1 MATATE
7 NVILDRPDDDEET
20 GPGFWGG
27 VRDLFSLGAEYD
39 EADAES
45 LAYQRRLWDRRVE
58 RYLDSSL
65 PDYLHDFG
73 ILDEIALHVRE
84 ERVQD
89 LSTRSHE
96 LITFVRSLD
105 EDIGLQEERLAAVEK
120 IARKKSS

>member
-7 NVILDRPDDDEET
+7 NVTLERPEDDET

-27 VRDLFSLGAEYD
+27 VRDLFSLGSEYN
-39 EADAES
+39 EADRES
-45 LAYQRRLWDRRVE
+45 LAYERRLWDQRIE

-73 ILDEIALHVRE
+73 ILEEVILHVRDQ
-84 ERVQD
+84 RVQD

-96 LITFVRSLD
+96 LIAYVRALD
-105 EDIGLQEERLAAVEK
+105 EDIGVQEERLTAVEK
-120 IARKKSS
+120 TARKKSS

>member
-7 NVILDRPDDDEET
+7 NVILERPEEDDT

-27 VRDLFSLGAEYD
+27 VRDLFSLGNEYN

-45 LAYQRRLWDRRVE
+45 LAYERRLWDRQIE

-65 PDYLHDFG
+65 SDYIHDFG
-73 ILDEIALHVRE
+73 ILDEVALHVRE

-96 LITFVRSLD
+96 LVTFVRSLD
-105 EDIGLQEERLAAVEK
+105 EDLGVQEERLAAVEK

>member
-7 NVILDRPDDDEET
+7 NVILERPEEEDT

-27 VRDLFSLGAEYD
+27 VRDLFSVGSEYIDAD
-39 EADAES
+39 EES
-45 LAYQRRLWDRRVE
+45 LAYERRLWDRRIE

-65 PDYLHDFG
+65 PDYVHDFG

-96 LITFVRSLD
+96 LIAFVRSLD
-105 EDIGLQEERLAAVEK
+105 GDLGVQEDRLAAVEK
-120 IARKKSS
+120 IARKKSA

>member
-7 NVILDRPDDDEET
+7 NVILERPEEEDT

-27 VRDLFSLGAEYD
+27 VRDLFSLGSEYN
-39 EADAES
+39 EADEES
-45 LAYQRRLWDRRVE
+45 LAYERRLWDRRIE

-65 PDYLHDFG
+65 PDYVHDFG

-105 EDIGLQEERLAAVEK
+105 GDLGVQEERLAAVEK
-120 IARKKSS
+120 IARKKSA

>member
-7 NVILDRPDDDEET
+7 NVILERPDEEDT

-27 VRDLFSLGAEYD
+27 VRDLFSLGAEYNETD
-39 EADAES
+39 GES
-45 LAYQRRLWDRRVE
+45 LAYERRLWDRRIE

-89 LSTRSHE
+89 LATRSQE
-96 LITFVRSLD
+96 LITFVRSVD
-105 EDIGLQEERLAAVEK
+105 EDLGLQEERLAVVEK